1 MRKSTSGFRLIQPP
15 FTFRQTF
22 LMPPHQVMIGEE
34 ANDRKR
40 QTHQTA
46 GTENKKYPRCPA
58 TEDPDDEE
66 NEKSDE
72 MDNHPCSLQL
82 DVSTNRRD
90 DSSQVLSLKI
100 ERVIWI
106 SRHQR
111 IQNVEENSSSL

>member
-1 MRKSTSGFRLIQPP
+1 
-15 FTFRQTF
+15 
-22 LMPPHQVMIGEE
+22 MPPHQMMIGEDAKNRE
-34 ANDRKR
+34 RQNR
-40 QTHQTA
+40 QTG

-66 NEKSDE
+66 NEKRNDVG
-72 MDNHPCSLQL
+72 NHPCSLQF
-82 DVSTNRRD
+82 DVFTNRRD